1 MGNLEIFLRAV
12 EEEKKKVLGAGTS
25 ASPTLCGL
33 PVNLRLLLLSPP
45 FLQQDTNRQ
54 GVLRIRT
61 SCQNVQAFSANDGA
75 IALDNEAGQWRLLQ
89 GNPEWLDGI
98 FRKERFLCD

>member
-12 EEEKKKVLGAGTS
+12 EDEKKKFSAPVLVQVRLSADFLSTS
-25 ASPTLCGL
+25 VYYYYL
-33 PVNLRLLLLSPP
+33 PP
-45 FLQQDTNRQ
+45 FLQQETDDQ
-54 GVLRIRT
+54 KALRIRT
-61 SCQNVQAFSANDGA
+61 SCQNVQAFSADDGA